1 MPLWNDLQRKN
12 EKKMNFPT
20 NKQIEGVYPIT
31 SGTFK
36 KDHGAIGDWWD
47 FEVRGCIDT
56 SNLTDKDLVLASKV
70 FIQDLM
76 DDNDQCHTEIVRLT
90 KLIGELQAEND
101 ALKLKNNNQAKLLHK
116 GGKYF
121 DIFHEPYEIGND
133 KKIQLVKKYLVAD
146 KTKST

>member
-1 MPLWNDLQRKN
+1 
-12 EKKMNFPT
+12 MNFPT

-56 SNLTDKDLVLASKV
+56 ANLTDKDLVLASKV

-76 DDNDQCHTEIVRLT
+76 DDNDQCHTEIDRLT
-90 KLIGELQAEND
+90 KLIGELQADND

-121 DIFHEPYEIGND
+121 DIFHEPYDIGND

>member
-1 MPLWNDLQRKN
+1 
-12 EKKMNFPT
+12 MNFPA
-20 NKQIEGVYPIT
+20 NKKIEGVYPIT

-47 FEVRGCIDT
+47 FEVRGSINT

-70 FIQDLM
+70 FIQDFM
-76 DDNDQCHTEIVRLT
+76 DDNDQCHIEIVRLT

-101 ALKLKNNNQAKLLHK
+101 ALKLKNNNQAKLLNR
-116 GGKYF
+116 GGKYY
-121 DIFHEPYEIGND
+121 DIFHELYDIGNH
-133 KKIQLVKKYLVAD
+133 KKIQLVQKYLVAY